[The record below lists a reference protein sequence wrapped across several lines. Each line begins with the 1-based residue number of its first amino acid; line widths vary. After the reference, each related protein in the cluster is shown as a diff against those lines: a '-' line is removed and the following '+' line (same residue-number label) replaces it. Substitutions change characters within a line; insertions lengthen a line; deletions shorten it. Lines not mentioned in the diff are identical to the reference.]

1 MKKQRK
7 LMIPGPVDVF
17 EETLATLGEQVPSPF
32 TPEWATLYWE
42 TVDLLKQ
49 VFQTKANDIALFTAP
64 GSGAV
69 EACVSSLFAR
79 DDKVVVISNGPFA
92 NRAMEIL
99 KHFGCQII
107 EVPSAWGTA
116 VDVEHV
122 RQTLDK
128 ETSLAGLVVVA
139 NETGTGVRNPVQQLA
154 QLAHDHNLPILVD
167 AVSGM
172 GGYSLP
178 VDAWELDLVCTSSNK
193 ALEMSPGIGIVCV
206 GPRAWEI
213 IEAKKERACR
223 GWYYNLSTWKSYR
236 DARAGAPVSATTM
249 ASSLLAGLHTS
260 LKRII
265 EHETLAGH
273 WARYAWAQQIVRTG
287 LRNIG
292 FEMLVAD
299 ADASFTVTAVCK
311 RADMAHEQELRD
323 FMAEKH
329 GFTLSSTWGSLLGQ
343 ASRISHMGKASTP
356 EYLIPFL
363 LGVEDFVRT
372 VKEEDIPVGAS
383 LIGLAKQPLPPT
395 A

>member
-1 MKKQRK
+1 MKQQRK

-42 TVDLLKQ
+42 TIDLLKQ
-49 VFQTKANDIALFTAP
+49 VFQTKANDIAIFTAP

-69 EACVSSLFAR
+69 ETCVASLFTR
-79 DDKVVVISNGPFA
+79 EEKVAVISNGPFA

-99 KHFGCQII
+99 KHFGCQIL

-116 VDVEHV
+116 VDVEKVGQAFVEHS
-122 RQTLDK
+122 D
-128 ETSLAGLVVVA
+128 LAGLVVVA

-154 QLAHDHNLPILVD
+154 QLAHQHNLPILVD

-193 ALEMSPGIGIVCV
+193 ALEMSPGIGIVSV
-206 GPRAWEI
+206 SPRAWEL
-213 IEAKKERACR
+213 IEAKKATACR

-249 ASSLLAGLHTS
+249 ASSLLAGLRTS
-260 LKRII
+260 LKRIV
-265 EHETLAGH
+265 EQETLAGH
-273 WARYAWAQQIVRTG
+273 WARYAWAQRIVRIG

-311 RADMAHEQELRD
+311 RADMEHEQELRD
-323 FMAEKH
+323 FMATKH
-329 GFTLSSTWGSLLGQ
+329 GFTMSSTWGSLLGQ

-356 EYLIPFL
+356 EYLIPFM
-363 LGVEDFVRT
+363 LGIEDFVRT
-372 VKEEDIPVGAS
+372 VKEVEIPVGAS
-383 LIGLAKQPLPPT
+383 LIGLADQPIPPVL
-395 A
+395 